1 MLTRDDLQAIS
12 ELINTAVSASEGRMM
27 DALRQETNSLRQEM
41 NARMDKMDARM
52 DKLDSRMDKMDAQM
66 NKMDSR
72 MDKTDSRMDR
82 IEGLLA
88 AIKEDTEITRG
99 ATNAL
104 VEWAEQVGMLVNAPF
119 PMLHNTAIEP

>member
-41 NARMDKMDARM
+41 NARM

-104 VEWAEQVGMLVNAPF
+104 VEWAEQVAVITKAPF
-119 PMLHNTAIEP
+119 PVQHQPVMEP

>member
-27 DALRQETNSLRQEM
+27 
-41 NARMDKMDARM
+41 ARM
-52 DKLDSRMDKMDAQM
+52 DKLDA
-66 NKMDSR
+66 
-72 MDKTDSRMDR
+72 RMDR
-82 IEGLLA
+82 MEAQLA
-88 AIKEDTEITRG
+88 EIKEDTEITRG

>member
-27 DALRQETNSLRQEM
+27 AQ
-41 NARMDKMDARM
+41 MDKLDARM
-52 DKLDSRMDKMDAQM
+52 DKL
-66 NKMDSR
+66 DSR

-104 VEWAEQVGMLVNAPF
+104 VEWAEQVGMLVNTPF

>member
-27 DALRQETNSLRQEM
+27 
-41 NARMDKMDARM
+41 ARM
-52 DKLDSRMDKMDAQM
+52 DKLDA
-66 NKMDSR
+66 
-72 MDKTDSRMDR
+72 RMDR
-82 IEGLLA
+82 MEAQLA
-88 AIKEDTEITRG
+88 EIKEDTEITRG

-104 VEWAEQVGMLVNAPF
+104 VEWAEQVGMLVNTPF

>member
-41 NARMDKMDARM
+41 NARMDK
-52 DKLDSRMDKMDAQM
+52 LDSRM

>member
-41 NARMDKMDARM
+41 NARMDK
-52 DKLDSRMDKMDAQM
+52 L
-66 NKMDSR
+66 DSR

>member
-27 DALRQETNSLRQEM
+27 ARTDKLD
-41 NARMDKMDARM
+41 ARMDKMDARM
-52 DKLDSRMDKMDAQM
+52 DKLDSRMDKL
-66 NKMDSR
+66 DSR

-104 VEWAEQVGMLVNAPF
+104 VEWAEQVGMLVNTPF

>member
-27 DALRQETNSLRQEM
+27 
-41 NARMDKMDARM
+41 ARM
-52 DKLDSRMDKMDAQM
+52 DKLDA
-66 NKMDSR
+66 R